1 MIKMLQ
7 ERAGCKMQMIQD
19 GPYTNTPEKPLR
31 MTGFAENCKV
41 QCMYVILSLS
51 THLSLLPS
59 SLSLSLSLSLSQK
72 ARQLVLDL
80 LEQKDLEVSL
90 FPGFLFSFSSLS
102 LSLLFYVHF
111 LI

>member
-41 QCMYVILSLS
+41 QCMYIILSLS
-51 THLSLLPS
+51 THLSL
-59 SLSLSLSLSLSQK
+59 SLSLRKLDSL
-72 ARQLVLDL
+72 
-80 LEQKDLEVSL
+80 
-90 FPGFLFSFSSLS
+90 
-102 LSLLFYVHF
+102 Y
-111 LI
+111 

>member
-59 SLSLSLSLSLSQK
+59 SLSLSLSLSESKTACIRSFRAKRFRGKSLSW
-72 ARQLVLDL
+72 L
-80 LEQKDLEVSL
+80 
-90 FPGFLFSFSSLS
+90 PFLFLLSLS